1 MSIHSIIAIASLIV
15 VACVFAP
22 YTILILLG
30 YFAIVRAAR
39 WVASR
44 RISRTSRAARRASRQ
59 LAISQER

>member
-1 MSIHSIIAIASLIV
+1 MSIHSVVAIASLIV

-22 YTILILLG
+22 WTIFILLG

-44 RISRTSRAARRASRQ
+44 RISRTSRSARRASRQ
-59 LAISQER
+59 LAICRGR